1 MINLLSYDTKKQ
13 LRAARNNV
21 RLRRYLFMAGLSVI
35 GIGMVYGYGFWT
47 IDQSKEA
54 VVAENQR
61 SLKYL
66 EQYKEIKDTASDYR
80 KNLAIAKQILGKEFV
95 FSDFIIQIAQDLPP
109 NTILSELALDTNAR
123 VSKNNTVKLNARAKS
138 YNDGLNIKDALQ
150 KSKVF
155 SNVSLASITTPENSS
170 GLGGLFAKYPYE
182 VVLNVTINMSAGVAR

>member
-21 RLRRYLFMAGLSVI
+21 RLRRYLFMAGLSVVCV
-35 GIGMVYGYGFWT
+35 GLVYGYGFWT
-47 IDQSKEA
+47 IDQNIKAIS
-54 VVAENQR
+54 AENQI
-61 SLKYL
+61 SLKNL
-66 EQYKEIKDTASDYR
+66 EQYKETKDTASNYR

-123 VSKNNTVKLNARAKS
+123 VSKNNSAKLNARAKS

-155 SNVSLASITTPENSS
+155 SNVSLASITTPENTS
-170 GLGGLFAKYPYE
+170 GLGGIFAKYPYE
-182 VVLNVTINMSAGVAR
+182 VTLNVTINMTAGVSQ